1 MDDIDKAL
9 FNTFRV
15 RFRLGEFDP
24 EEGNPY
30 AAIGEESMM
39 TEKAKELSLRAAR
52 EQVVLLKNEKGTLPL
67 DKTKAGKVAVIGQLG
82 GTVYR
87 DWYAGTMP
95 YNVSPLEAIRG
106 KVGATK

>member
-30 AAIGEESMM
+30 TSIGEESMM
-39 TEKAKELSLRAAR
+39 TEKAKELSLRKLQ
-52 EQVVLLKNEKGTLPL
+52 ENKWYCSKT
-67 DKTKAGKVAVIGQLG
+67 TKAPS
-82 GTVYR
+82 R
-87 DWYAGTMP
+87 W
-95 YNVSPLEAIRG
+95 
-106 KVGATK
+106 TKQELVKWL